1 MPHQHPSLPLEIA
14 RRLRELA
21 DDMESIAIDMVTCPG
36 MPDGYPDRASDMAEA
51 AKIARQWAGTLQ
63 AHVAAARED
72 G

>member
-1 MPHQHPSLPLEIA
+1 MPHQHPSLPLEVA

-21 DDMESIAIDMVTCPG
+21 HEMESIAIDLVTCPG
-36 MPDGYPDRASDMAEA
+36 LPDGAIDKANDMAAA

-63 AHVAAARED
+63 AHVDSARQD